1 MGPGVAPMPTSRP
14 REGAT
19 KENNLAPCAPAE
31 PAPERLPLR
40 SAPPPGKH
48 VSNLQD
54 RARWVGTGLM
64 SMSLRALIVERI
76 REHGPLTTAAF
87 MDLALYHPTLGY
99 YARAPRRTGR
109 AGDFFTS
116 VDVGPQF
123 GALLA
128 TQLDEMRR
136 LLAAAGAPMFDLV
149 EAGAG
154 NGQLARDVLDAAES
168 TYPELY
174 AATRL
179 TLVET
184 SAAAR
189 AAQPDTLGRHWT
201 RLVAS
206 STTVPERVSGAILAN
221 ELLDALPTH
230 AVTMT
235 SAGLR
240 EIFVD
245 IDGEHFVER
254 AGRPSTPELARYLAR
269 LDADL
274 APGWRGE
281 VNLAAVEWVRTAAR
295 RLKRGFIILVDYG
308 HTADALYSGS
318 HAAGTL
324 TTFHNHRVGTPDDDR
339 QHVNSPAW
347 LAHPGE
353 QDITAHVDLTSI
365 RAATQAEGLD
375 VLGFLDQTYFLIG
388 LGALDVATTGTDGAD
403 ALKQRL
409 ALKTL
414 LLPGGL
420 GSTHKV
426 LLLGKHVGA
435 PALRGCSFRT
445 RVT

>member
-1 MGPGVAPMPTSRP
+1 
-14 REGAT
+14 
-19 KENNLAPCAPAE
+19 
-31 PAPERLPLR
+31 
-40 SAPPPGKH
+40 
-48 VSNLQD
+48 
-54 RARWVGTGLM
+54 M
-64 SMSLRALIVERI
+64 SVSLRALIVERI
-76 REHGPLTTAAF
+76 RERGPLTTAEF

-99 YARAPRRTGR
+99 YTRAPRRTGR

-128 TQLDEMRR
+128 TQLDEMHR
-136 LLAAAGAPMFDLV
+136 LLAAAGAPTFDLV

-189 AAQPDTLGRHWT
+189 AAQPDTLGRHRA
-201 RLVAS
+201 RLAAS
-206 STTVPERVSGAILAN
+206 SATIPGQVSGAILAN

-240 EIFVD
+240 EIFVTL
-245 IDGEHFVER
+245 DGNRFVER
-254 AGRPSTPELARYLAR
+254 PGPPSTPDLADYLAR

-281 VNLAAVEWVRTAAR
+281 VNLAAVDWVRTAAR
-295 RLKRGFIILVDYG
+295 RLERGFIILIDYG
-308 HTADALYSGS
+308 HTADVLYSGS

-324 TTFHNHRVGTPDDDR
+324 TTFHRHLVGTPGDDTQRPD
-339 QHVNSPAW
+339 SPAW

-353 QDITAHVDLTSI
+353 QDITAHVDLTSV
-365 RAATQAEGLD
+365 RATTQAEGLE
-375 VLGFLDQTYFLIG
+375 VLGLLDQTYFLLG
-388 LGALDVATTGTDGAD
+388 LGALDGATRVTDGVD

-435 PALRGCSFRT
+435 PALRGCSFRSAT
-445 RVT
+445 SERFK